1 MREPHDVERQQSDST
16 AVAPPPAIQMSSAHG
31 YDVFVS
37 YSTKDYYDVFGNPN
51 LHSTIADIL
60 KDLDDA
66 GITYWIDN
74 QGLSGG
80 VVFPQEIAQQIYNCK
95 VFLFVSSAS
104 SNQSTWTMNE
114 IATANTYGKTIVPLR
129 IDDTQFAPAIMIYV
143 AGLQHI
149 NYYINPAAA
158 KQQLVAA
165 LKQMLGK

>member
-1 MREPHDVERQQSDST
+1 
-16 AVAPPPAIQMSSAHG
+16 
-31 YDVFVS
+31 
-37 YSTKDYYDVFGNPN
+37 
-51 LHSTIADIL
+51 
-60 KDLDDA
+60 
-66 GITYWIDN
+66 
-74 QGLSGG
+74 
-80 VVFPQEIAQQIYNCK
+80 
-95 VFLFVSSAS
+95 
-104 SNQSTWTMNE
+104 MNE